1 MGEELRL
8 ARVASGLS
16 QSSVA
21 RVAGVSHSTVGRVER
36 GRLPGVSIDVIGR
49 LAATLGLDLVVRVYP
64 RGDPVRDAAHVAL
77 LGRLRR
83 RLPAGTTWQTE
94 VPLPLPGDLRAWD
107 AVIGQAND
115 QVAVE
120 AETRLL
126 DIQAVERRILLKQ
139 RDGRM
144 ARVVVLVSDTAPNRR
159 ALAAGREHLRGSFPL
174 DTHEILSALRSGRLP
189 IASGIVIA

>member
-1 MGEELRL
+1 
-8 ARVASGLS
+8 VASGVS

-83 RLPAGTTWQTE
+83 GLPAGTRWQTE

-115 QVAVE
+115 QIAVE

-144 ARVVVLVSDTAPNRR
+144 ARVVVLVADTGPNRR
-159 ALAAGREHLRGSFPL
+159 ALAGGREHLRGSFPL
-174 DTHEILSALRSGRLP
+174 DTHEILSSLRSGRLP
-189 IASGIVIA
+189 SASGIVIA